1 VIRCRDT
8 RIRRPPR
15 TTDGRGPAATL
26 AGVTTDRHARH
37 QRSPVDPRRR
47 PVDGFRPLRP
57 GAFERMV
64 EDALSS
70 LPPDLLAYVDNV
82 QIVIEDVPPPDALG
96 DGEDGI
102 LLGLYEGVPRTERSF
117 DAPPVLPDRITL
129 FRKPLEARC
138 RSRSELALVVQETVV
153 HEIAHHF
160 GIDDDRLD
168 ELGWG

>member
-1 VIRCRDT
+1 MD
-8 RIRRPPR
+8 
-15 TTDGRGPAATL
+15 
-26 AGVTTDRHARH
+26 DRHGRSR
-37 QRSPVDPRRR
+37 RSPVDPRRR

-70 LPPDLLAYVDNV
+70 LPPELLSYVDNV
-82 QIVIEDVPPPDALG
+82 QIVIEDVPPEDVI
-96 DGEDGI
+96 DGEEGV
-102 LLGLYEGVPRTERSF
+102 LLGLYEGVPRTERGW
-117 DAPPVLPDRITL
+117 DAPLLPDRITL
-129 FRKPLEARC
+129 FRKPLEARA
-138 RSRSELALVVQETVV
+138 RSRAELDVVVQDTVV

>member
-1 VIRCRDT
+1 MD
-8 RIRRPPR
+8 
-15 TTDGRGPAATL
+15 
-26 AGVTTDRHARH
+26 DRHGRSR
-37 QRSPVDPRRR
+37 RSPVDPRRR

-70 LPPDLLAYVDNV
+70 LPPELLAYVDNV
-82 QIVIEDVPPPDALG
+82 QIVIEDVPPEDVL
-96 DGEDGI
+96 DGEEVI
-102 LLGLYEGVPRTERSF
+102 LLGLYEGVPRTERGW
-117 DAPPVLPDRITL
+117 DDPVLPDRITL
-129 FRKPLEARC
+129 FRKPLEARA
-138 RSRSELALVVQETVV
+138 RSRAELDLVVQDTVV

>member
-1 VIRCRDT
+1 MD
-8 RIRRPPR
+8 
-15 TTDGRGPAATL
+15 
-26 AGVTTDRHARH
+26 DRHGRSR
-37 QRSPVDPRRR
+37 RSPVDPRRR

-70 LPPDLLAYVDNV
+70 LPPELLSYVDNV
-82 QIVIEDVPPPDALG
+82 QIVIEDVPPEDVV
-96 DGEDGI
+96 DGGEGV
-102 LLGLYEGVPRTERSF
+102 LLGLYEGVPRTERGW
-117 DAPPVLPDRITL
+117 DAPLLPDRITL
-129 FRKPLEARC
+129 FRKPLEARA
-138 RSRSELALVVQETVV
+138 RSRAELDVVVQDTVV

>member
-1 VIRCRDT
+1 MKD
-8 RIRRPPR
+8 
-15 TTDGRGPAATL
+15 
-26 AGVTTDRHARH
+26 DRHARRR
-37 QRSPVDPRRR
+37 RSPVDHRRR

-70 LPPDLLAYVDNV
+70 LPPELLAYVDNV
-82 QIVIEDVPPPDALG
+82 QIVIEDVPPEDVV
-96 DGEDGI
+96 DGEEI
-102 LLGLYEGVPRTERSF
+102 VLLGLYEGVPRTERGW
-117 DAPPVLPDRITL
+117 DAPLLPDRITL

-138 RSRSELALVVQETVV
+138 RSRAELELVVQETVV